1 MSGYFQ
7 WMILSAITGS
17 PIGSAIALVVFW
29 FVTDRFTLGV
39 LPDPLKWVLRL
50 RREGQLKR
58 TLLNNPH
65 DGRARLELAQ
75 LYVERGASTAA
86 INVLKPNLEK
96 GESDIQ
102 TIFTMGAACMGA
114 KYFDQG
120 EKLLAHAKELDA
132 DFRVGDIDLELGK
145 GRLAKGDFAGAK
157 AALTELIAT
166 RKGTIIGRVLL
177 AKALKGAGD
186 DGAAALMRDEAWAE
200 YVAAP
205 RFQRRRE
212 RLWAWRARPS
222 RPILYAVLLVTLLGV
237 CGKYVSPHLR
247 NMRAN
252 QYQNGTTGNDD
263 EADE

>member
-1 MSGYFQ
+1 
-7 WMILSAITGS
+7 MILSAITGS
-17 PIGSAIALVVFW
+17 PLGSALALLVFW

-50 RREGQLKR
+50 RREGHLKR

-96 GESDIQ
+96 GEHDIQ
-102 TIFTMGAACMGA
+102 TVFTMGAACMGA

-120 EKLLAHAKELDA
+120 EKLLGHAKELDP

-145 GRLAKGDFAGAK
+145 GRLAKGDYAGAK

-166 RKGTIIGRVLL
+166 RKGTITGRVLL
-177 AKALKGAGD
+177 ARALKGTGD

-222 RPILYAVLLVTLLGV
+222 RPIIYAALLVTLV
-237 CGKYVSPHLR
+237 ASFAHFVAPHLR
-247 NMRAN
+247 AMRAG
-252 QYQNGTTGNDD
+252 QYQSGSAGD